1 MNATNLTIAALLLAS
16 LTLTAAAQSAAD
28 REPSLNP
35 SSAGVQMRSDA
46 QRKAAGVYTVEAGK
60 SFTVEA
66 KCGESSKLEI
76 RAFAKDDDASKKNL
90 AAEFLPL
97 GGSVAWTGRLPAS
110 MAGRTVIFQARART
124 LTGKTYTTNI
134 EVNVGA
140 DRSSDP
146 QPKPQPGNGDDAADG
161 GRGSS
166 GDDAKDDPNSDKGG
180 QGSSTRP
187 NPGLGGNA
195 R

>member
-1 MNATNLTIAALLLAS
+1 MRKSRWKRGADPRKQHTKRDGTMNATNLTIAALLLAS

-140 DRSSDP
+140 
-146 QPKPQPGNGDDAADG
+146 A
-161 GRGSS
+161 
-166 GDDAKDDPNSDKGG
+166 AKDDKGNGPSG

-187 NPGLGGNA
+187 NPGFGGNG